1 MGKKAKKTEKIRSRL
16 DQLAG
21 QNSALN
27 AKQKEIRKQW
37 KALRRKYKILVGR
50 YEAIDERIASLQ
62 KHASGLRS
70 ENLKITK
77 RLAQKNRTIKK
88 IRRHLALLESGQK
101 NHLKQIDILNQRL
114 PRHSQLSDG
123 INERLA
129 GVEEWAQQGELLGEQ
144 IEYLH
149 ASKAELDTQIG
160 QLISLIIGLKS
171 SHDGLGSD
179 IGNLSSTLDELLQRI
194 EDSLQGHQAMQP
206 RLETLEL
213 ADSDRLQQLEKQHEQ
228 IAGVSGTL
236 EEVKEYFSTRD
247 EELEKKLQHLDADY
261 HRLVVE
267 GLDQHGVQIQGLLE
281 RTEVFDQAA
290 RTSADG
296 VQTLQNQLVE
306 LRGNLAK
313 AEERL
318 YGRNTELEKKIQ
330 HLDSAYGQLSE
341 ESKAQQRQMMDAWV
355 ESLNQVEAS
364 LSQQADFQTGQID
377 TLAERTGK
385 LDTAVESSA
394 DTNLSLQK
402 QVAGFRKVLI
412 TAVKRL
418 ASNDADLEKKSRHLN
433 LEYQRLALRH
443 ERLSKGVFGAGILL
457 LILGGIGFW
466 TLLNRMPQEVVVA
479 SNHINPVA
487 EVTEQQS
494 GIPTGKQRQVLGA
507 ADEQR
512 DSASRIE
519 QLEQAQGTME
529 QQLQK
534 IHGRLSELV
543 AEQTEWQAV
552 VAQQGEALQLIKE
565 RLSGKGGDAPPA
577 SVKAQDPLNSL
588 RNSSWLEK
596 LNPKHYT
603 LQILA
608 AHDEASV
615 ALVAAR
621 KDLQEVVAIYRKAGL
636 NQKDWH
642 ILLYGDF
649 ASFRAARAAVTEL
662 PDDIRENLPWI
673 RSLSDIQNDLVD

>member
-70 ENLKITK
+70 ENLQITK

-101 NHLKQIDILNQRL
+101 NHLKQIDILNQQL
-114 PRHSQLSDG
+114 PRHLQLIDG

-160 QLISLIIGLKS
+160 QLISLIIELKS

-179 IGNLSSTLDELLQRI
+179 IGNLSSTLDELLARV
-194 EDSLQGHQAMQP
+194 EESLQGHQAMQT

-228 IAGVSGTL
+228 IAGVSRTL

-318 YGRNTELEKKIQ
+318 YGRNAALEKKIQ

-341 ESKAQQRQMMDAWV
+341 ERKAQQRQMMDAWV

-385 LDTAVESSA
+385 LDKAVESSA
-394 DTNLSLQK
+394 DTNLLLQK

-418 ASNDADLEKKSRHLN
+418 ASNDAELEKKSRHLN

-443 ERLSKGVFGAGILL
+443 ARLSKGVFGAGILL

-479 SNHINPVA
+479 SNYINPVT

-494 GIPTGKQRQVLGA
+494 GIPAGKQRQVLGS
-507 ADEQR
+507 ADEQH
-512 DSASRIE
+512 DSTSRIE
-519 QLEQAQGTME
+519 QLGQAQEDMKR
-529 QQLQK
+529 QLQK

-565 RLSGKGGDAPPA
+565 RLSGKGSDAPPA
-577 SVKAQDPLNSL
+577 SVKAQDSRNSL

-596 LNPKHYT
+596 LNPRHYT

-615 ALVAAR
+615 ARVAAR
-621 KDLQEVVAIYRKAGL
+621 KDLQDVVAIYKKTSL
-636 NQKDWH
+636 NQQDWS

-649 ASFRAARAAVTEL
+649 PSFRAARAAVADL
-662 PDDIRENLPWI
+662 PDDIRENAPWI
-673 RSLSDIQNDLVD
+673 RSLSDVQNDLVD

>member
-21 QNSALN
+21 QNSVLN

-37 KALRRKYKILVGR
+37 KALRRKYKTLVGR
-50 YEAIDERIASLQ
+50 YEAIDERVTSLQ
-62 KHASGLRS
+62 THTS
-70 ENLKITK
+70 ELGSESLQIKK
-77 RLAQKNRTIKK
+77 YLAQKNKTTKK
-88 IRRHLALLESGQK
+88 IRRRLNRLESGQK
-101 NHLKQIDILNQRL
+101 NHLEQINVLNQQL
-114 PRHSQLSDG
+114 ARHSRLIDG
-123 INERLA
+123 INGRLA
-129 GVEEWAQQGELLGEQ
+129 SVEELAQQGELLGEQ

-149 ASKAELDTQIG
+149 ASKAEFDAQIG
-160 QLISLIIGLKS
+160 QLISRIIELKS
-171 SHDGLGSD
+171 SHDDLGSD
-179 IGNLSSTLDELLQRI
+179 IGNLSSTLDELLARV
-194 EDSLQGHQAMQP
+194 EDSLQGHQAMQT

-228 IAGVSGTL
+228 IAGMSRTL

-247 EELEKKLQHLDADY
+247 EELENKLQHLDADY

-267 GLDQHGVQIQGLLE
+267 GLDQHRVQIQGLFD
-281 RTEVFDQAA
+281 RTEVFDQTAQ
-290 RTSADG
+290 TSAD
-296 VQTLQNQLVE
+296 VAQTLQDQLVE

-341 ESKAQQRQMMDAWV
+341 DSKAQQRQMMDAWV

-385 LDTAVESSA
+385 LDKAVESSV

-418 ASNDADLEKKSRHLN
+418 ATNDAGLEKNTRHLN
-433 LEYQRLALRH
+433 LEYQHLARRH

-466 TLLNRMPQEVVVA
+466 TLLNRMPQETVVA
-479 SNHINPVA
+479 SNHIEPMT
-487 EVTEQQS
+487 EVREQQS
-494 GIPTGKQRQVLGA
+494 RIPAEKQRPALMSIDAQS
-507 ADEQR
+507 
-512 DSASRIE
+512 DSALRIE
-519 QLEQAQGTME
+519 QLEQTQEDME

-552 VAQQGEALQLIKE
+552 VTQQGEALRLIKE
-565 RLSGKGGDAPPA
+565 RLSEKGGAELAA
-577 SVKAQDPLNSL
+577 SVKAQDSQNSL
-588 RNSSWLEK
+588 RNSGWLEK
-596 LNPKHYT
+596 LNPRHYT

-608 AHDEASV
+608 AHDEVSV
-615 ALVAAR
+615 ARVAAR
-621 KDLQEVVAIYRKAGL
+621 KDLQDVVAIYKKTSL
-636 NQKDWH
+636 SQQDWY

-649 ASFRAARAAVTEL
+649 PSFRTARAAVADL
-662 PDDIRENLPWI
+662 PDDIRENSPWI
-673 RSLSDIQNDLVD
+673 RSLSDVQNDLVD